1 MVKIQIMSLS
11 KTKDYSKPK
20 HVKTVYGGGK
30 KQSEENIN
38 KSIRNIFIV
47 KKNEAIKDRIIRNI
61 RTLFVQENDYYNQKE
76 LVTFRKVITWNMKV
90 VLIEIKTYQ

>member
-1 MVKIQIMSLS
+1 MSLS

-38 KSIRNIFIV
+38 KSVRNIFIV
-47 KKNEAIKDRIIRNI
+47 KK
-61 RTLFVQENDYYNQKE
+61 
-76 LVTFRKVITWNMKV
+76 MKQ
-90 VLIEIKTYQ
+90 LKIG